1 MDPERAGAPGPR
13 THPPP
18 PPPADHAKVDQLVQ
32 HFYAKTCAVV
42 AQARS
47 TDLAP
52 PTDDPH
58 PLSPALGALAP
69 TSSTAQAA
77 TSPGTPLV
85 PPGQSRRA
93 SATAKDKPRRTNKW
107 FNLELPDTDQFRAEL
122 KTWRNLSRLVAP
134 SPSSTSS
141 SFSRSALGG
150 GVGGVGASSSSAARA
165 LIPPMVL
172 DVILDTSDLSPN
184 QVLVLA
190 DQRGKRLRV
199 SAPPRHARA
208 TAHAMSGGRASPV
221 PRPHSAGAAL
231 GHRRPSSAAATSGGA
246 APAGGVAPSV
256 VLERWVLSFS
266 PRATSRTSASPSSSV
281 SSPSTSSSTSYP
293 STSAAAHTAPPPPQP
308 APTTTTTT
316 PELPTVYKHAILHFR
331 AQFTLAHTLPAW
343 ALHRRLARRPFAA
356 ATAGGTGLGIRVRM
370 GRGEGGGEGAGA
382 GRREAGEEDREGE
395 VGVEEA
401 LEGGEGETERIVF
414 PGIETPLGTLSLS
427 VTYRLNTEF
436 SVEEIETLL
445 SSRFLDEDFFRPT
458 VARYPSH
465 VQQQQQHAQQYPH
478 PHQQQ
483 YPEHA
488 SHAHRAEPGSL
499 PLTSTSPGG
508 GLAPGGGAR
517 ASPPAAALTSSAR
530 GMTGFAPL
538 PSYGSLSSRHPYAPH
553 GPPPTATTPHAPSPL
568 STSPRP
574 SNALPAPVAVPRAS
588 HASASSPAASS
599 PRPGSYTSAAA
610 SPGAAYS
617 SSSAPR
623 FAAYAGSGPAPSP
636 ASAAAA
642 PSTSTSADAGG
653 VEPAFISLARA
664 RGASYSGVGAG
675 SGSSSI
681 PRASPLSASP
691 AAQAGGF
698 FRRASGGSSSSG
710 GPGAFYGAAGTS
722 GGGGSG
728 SPIFRAGSY
737 LGTSALATSSSPSG
751 APIGRQ
757 QPLPLPVAVPA
768 PAGAHGH
775 TQLSGSPLAGGSVSA
790 RPGLGS
796 YGSQGSYTRSGILR
810 ASSASASAGSG
821 SFDDPHAHV
830 HGHGQ
835 GSGLARRPSGG
846 AASRALSFGVAGS
859 LGRSPGVGVGG
870 ATTGGAGAAAGSS
883 GVSRLGTM
891 MAQYDAASSPAA
903 RAGAAG
909 GAGGAHGPP
918 VERRR
923 FVHEGRAPDD
933 ADDIEAFL
941 GMLDSKPDLRASDA
955 GGGGLGGGLGRSSV
969 AAGGFVSKRDVDEH
983 LRLLRSSVYGAAGSG
998 SAGSGGDSPSPPVL
1012 FGGSAGWAGPSGVS
1026 PSPRTS
1032 SGLSSLRRQT
1042 SRLSIEEDPAAEA
1055 AAVAAR
1061 SPSRERPA
1069 TVTERTPRAP
1079 LRTLYGHGHGR
1090 ASPTLSATS
1099 GTSTAIPPL
1108 PQPSTGG
1115 VEPRFLPLPL
1125 SSTTSPLASP
1135 GAHAPQPHH
1144 HHHTLQSAAFGAYPF
1159 AALVPQ
1165 PYPPLPYPPA
1175 AADSAA
1181 DSPSHALGDAA
1192 TTTMTTASEPVTI
1205 APMRPS
1211 SAGAAARGGSSV
1223 VVYHQLR
1230 RGTSSSTQPATPALG
1245 SEHTSAAASIA
1256 SFDVDADVDGGAE
1269 SSSSYRCEEEPVGRL
1284 ELDDS
1289 EEQQHEA
1296 QLQLEA
1302 ERRGRWG
1309 GAEADE
1315 EEIARLH
1322 SHSGRAAPGRHSRDA
1337 TPAAAR
1343 LGGGAG
1349 GSGTTTTA
1357 PSSAAATGYF
1367 ARGAGGVG
1375 SSPPE
1380 ISWMG

>member
-1 MDPERAGAPGPR
+1 MDTERAGAPSPR

-18 PPPADHAKVDQLVQ
+18 PTDHAKLDQLVQ

-42 AQARS
+42 SQARS
-47 TDLAP
+47 THLAP
-52 PTDDPH
+52 PADDYSHH
-58 PLSPALGALAP
+58 PLSPALGAA
-69 TSSTAQAA
+69 STAAQPVGSAS
-77 TSPGTPLV
+77 SPV
-85 PPGQSRRA
+85 PPQGQPRRA
-93 SATAKDKPRRTNKW
+93 SATGKDKLRRTNKW
-107 FNLELPDTDQFRAEL
+107 FNLELPDSDQFRTEL
-122 KTWRNLSRLVAP
+122 KTWRNLSRLVVPVP

-141 SFSRSALGG
+141 SLSRSALSGG
-150 GVGGVGASSSSAARA
+150 GIARGGPSSSSSAPPPV
-165 LIPPMVL
+165 PPMIL
-172 DVILDTSDLSPN
+172 DVVLDTSDLSPN

-199 SAPPRHARA
+199 SAPTRRARPA
-208 TAHAMSGGRASPV
+208 AHDVQSAGGRASPV
-221 PRPHSAGAAL
+221 PRPRSAGAGL
-231 GHRRPSSAAATSGGA
+231 GHHRPSSAAATSSVA
-246 APAGGVAPSV
+246 APAATVAPDV
-256 VLERWVLSFS
+256 VLERWVLSLS
-266 PRATSRTSASPSSSV
+266 PRATSGTSASTSSSI

-293 STSAAAHTAPPPPQP
+293 SPSSANPPPPPP
-308 APTTTTTT
+308 APPTTTTATELAT
-316 PELPTVYKHAILHFR
+316 ELPTVYKHAILHFR
-331 AQFTLAHTLPAW
+331 AQFTLARTLPAW
-343 ALHRRLARRPFAA
+343 ALHRRLVRRPFATA
-356 ATAGGTGLGIRVRM
+356 AAGGTGLGLRVRM
-370 GRGEGGGEGAGA
+370 GRGEGVGGGEG
-382 GRREAGEEDREGE
+382 GEEEREGE
-395 VGVEEA
+395 VGIEEA

-427 VTYRLNTEF
+427 VTYRLNTDF

-445 SSRFLDEDFFRPT
+445 SSRFIDEDFFRPT

-465 VQQQQQHAQQYPH
+465 VQHQHQQSSHPYPHPQQQQYQY
-478 PHQQQ
+478 Q
-483 YPEHA
+483 
-488 SHAHRAEPGSL
+488 SHALRTEPGSL

-508 GLAPGGGAR
+508 GLALGGGASR
-517 ASPPAAALTSSAR
+517 MSPPVAAPASSAR
-530 GMTGFAPL
+530 GMTGLGPL

-553 GPPPTATTPHAPSPL
+553 GPPLPPPATTTPHAPSPL
-568 STSPRP
+568 SSSPRP

-588 HASASSPAASS
+588 HTSSASAS
-599 PRPGSYTSAAA
+599 PRPSSYMSAGGA
-610 SPGAAYS
+610 SPSAS
-617 SSSAPR
+617 HSSSAPR
-623 FAAYAGSGPAPSP
+623 FAAYVPAPSP

-642 PSTSTSADAGG
+642 PSTSTSAGANA

-664 RGASYSGVGAG
+664 RGASYSGVGGGSGMG
-675 SGSSSI
+675 SGSV

-710 GPGAFYGAAGTS
+710 GPGGFYGAAGTS
-722 GGGGSG
+722 AGAGGGGGGG

-737 LGTSALATSSSPSG
+737 LGTSALASSSSPSG

-768 PAGAHGH
+768 PAGAHP
-775 TQLSGSPLAGGSVSA
+775 QLSGSPLTGGSMSA

-810 ASSASASAGSG
+810 ASSASGGSG
-821 SFDDPHAHV
+821 SFDEAHPHPHAH
-830 HGHGQ
+830 HPGQ
-835 GSGLARRPSGG
+835 GSAIVRRPSGG

-859 LGRSPGVGVGG
+859 LGRSPGVGGGG
-870 ATTGGAGAAAGSS
+870 ALTSGGAAAGSS

-891 MAQYDAASSPAA
+891 MAQYDAASAPAA
-903 RAGAAG
+903 RVGAGAGSGG
-909 GAGGAHGPP
+909 GAAPAA
-918 VERRR
+918 ERRR

-955 GGGGLGGGLGRSSV
+955 GGGLGGGLGRSSV
-969 AAGGFVSKRDVDEH
+969 AGGGFVSKRDIDEQ

-998 SAGSGGDSPSPPVL
+998 SAGSGGESPSPPVL
-1012 FGGSAGWAGPSGVS
+1012 FGGGSAGWAGPSGVS

-1069 TVTERTPRAP
+1069 TVPERTPRAP

-1135 GAHAPQPHH
+1135 GAHGTHPHYHH
-1144 HHHTLQSAAFGAYPF
+1144 HALQSAAFGAYPF
-1159 AALVPQ
+1159 AALAPQ

-1175 AADSAA
+1175 AAGSTADAPSSA
-1181 DSPSHALGDAA
+1181 PPEA
-1192 TTTMTTASEPVTI
+1192 TTAASEPVTI

-1211 SAGAAARGGSSV
+1211 SAGAAARGGSSAV
-1223 VVYHQLR
+1223 AYHQMR
-1230 RGTSSSTQPATPALG
+1230 RGVSSTTQPTTPALG

-1256 SFDVDADVDGGAE
+1256 SFDVDADADGGAE
-1269 SSSSYRCEEEPVGRL
+1269 SSSSYRAEEEPVGRL

-1289 EEQQHEA
+1289 EEQPHDA

-1309 GAEADE
+1309 GALGGEADE

-1337 TPAAAR
+1337 TPAATR
-1343 LGGGAG
+1343 LGGG
-1349 GSGTTTTA
+1349 GSSTTA
-1357 PSSAAATGYF
+1357 PATGYF
-1367 ARGAGGVG
+1367 ARGAGGGGVG